1 MPARAASSPST
12 RLARARRTLDRD
24 RLRAPA
30 TTANIARN
38 ARGGSDRRRRW
49 EPARDALWRLL
60 EPHLAG
66 RPSIA
71 VVGAGN
77 ADDLPLARLAGR
89 AREVVLVDLDRPAGR
104 AARRRLRRPLRQRV
118 EVVEHDVTGG
128 ACDQIAAAA
137 GCGRLPRAPFVPETP
152 LPGAPYDLV
161 IGDLFYS
168 QLLYPALLDLAVPD
182 ARRQAFEARY
192 TAMLVRG
199 AVARLHASAPYGR
212 VVHIHDPLAWLPGRP
227 QPVALS
233 VILDAARYDVAA
245 ALRLAARGRGP
256 VESDPRRALQ
266 HLGIPVRTTALW
278 HWPFAAGA
286 DYLACATVAG
296 AP

>member
-1 MPARAASSPST
+1 MHARAVSSPSP

-38 ARGGSDRRRRW
+38 ARGGSDRRARW
-49 EPARDALWRLL
+49 EPARDALWQLL

-66 RPSIA
+66 KPSIA

-77 ADDLPLARLAGR
+77 ADDLPLARIAER
-89 AREVVLVDLDRPAGR
+89 AREVVLIDLDMPAGR
-104 AARRRLRRPLRQRV
+104 AALRRLRRPLRRRIK
-118 EVVEHDVTGG
+118 VVEHDITVG

-137 GCGRLPRAPFVPETP
+137 GYGRLPHAPFIPETP

-161 IGDLFYS
+161 VGDLFYS

-182 ARRQAFEARY
+182 ARRQAFQARY
-192 TAMLVRG
+192 GAMLVRG
-199 AVARLHASAPYGR
+199 AVARLHVSAPYGR

-227 QPVALS
+227 QPVALPE
-233 VILDAARYDVAA
+233 ILNAARHDVDA
-245 ALRLAARGRGP
+245 ALRLAACGHGP

-266 HLGIPVRTTALW
+266 SFHIPIRTTALW
-278 HWPFAAGA
+278 RWPFAAGA
-286 DYLACATVAG
+286 DYLACATLAG
-296 AP
+296 AL